1 MVSKSIIICF
11 VIYFV
16 FPDETPE
23 QENLRLNNV
32 LVEYISANTQLKK
45 ENIQL
50 KKTVH
55 NLQQEV
61 AHLKSKYFKE
71 EQMEEPTSGKG
82 LKQFL
87 CLHKG
92 EHVVC
97 RLSVVLIS
105 PQAHQ
110 TGNQSLVAPRRV
122 CPTHSSSLK
131 DVARSQSTARTD
143 HWS

>member
-23 QENLRLNNV
+23 QENRRLNNV
-32 LVEYISANTQLKK
+32 LVEYIGANTQLKK

-55 NLQQEV
+55 NLEQEV
-61 AHLKSKYFKE
+61 GHLKSKE
-71 EQMEEPTSGKG
+71 EQMDPVSIKEEPTSGKG

-87 CLHKG
+87 CLQ
-92 EHVVC
+92 
-97 RLSVVLIS
+97 R
-105 PQAHQ
+105 
-110 TGNQSLVAPRRV
+110 
-122 CPTHSSSLK
+122 
-131 DVARSQSTARTD
+131 
-143 HWS
+143 

>member
-1 MVSKSIIICF
+1 MVSKLVITCF

-23 QENLRLNNV
+23 QEHLRLNNV
-32 LVEYISANTQLKK
+32 LAEYIGANTVLRK

-55 NLQQEV
+55 NLEQEV
-61 AHLKSKYFKE
+61 GHLKSKYFKE
-71 EQMEEPTSGKG
+71 EQMDPISIKVEPTSGKG

-87 CLHKG
+87 CLYKG

-97 RLSVVLIS
+97 RLSVSLIS
-105 PQAHQ
+105 PQAYQ
-110 TGNQSLVAPRRV
+110 TGNQS
-122 CPTHSSSLK
+122 
-131 DVARSQSTARTD
+131 
-143 HWS
+143 